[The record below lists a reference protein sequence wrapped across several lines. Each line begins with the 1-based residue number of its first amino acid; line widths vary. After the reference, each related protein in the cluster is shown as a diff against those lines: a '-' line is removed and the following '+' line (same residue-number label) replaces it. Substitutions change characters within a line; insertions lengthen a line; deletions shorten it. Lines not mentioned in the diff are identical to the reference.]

1 MQTLTKKNNHIM
13 KKICIVILAVAIFSC
28 KQPVTEIAA
37 AKAPVDSLVTNWSN
51 AWSNNDSVEVA
62 KLFTADALLI
72 DDNLIATNTADIA
85 ARWIHPN
92 IHVVKNLT
100 TKKLQEWSTNDRAG
114 YTGKYTLD
122 VVVNDSVIA
131 KPAGVF
137 TVNWVKTDSLGWKIT
152 TADIHTVVEK
162 K

>member
-1 MQTLTKKNNHIM
+1 M
-13 KKICIVILAVAIFSC
+13 KKISTVFFVGTVLILSCNQPAKETAIS
-28 KQPVTEIAA
+28 
-37 AKAPVDSLVTNWSN
+37 KAPVDSLITNWSK
-51 AWSNNDSVEVA
+51 AWSNNDSAAVSN
-62 KLFTADALLI
+62 LFTADALLI
-72 DDNLIATNTADIA
+72 DDNLIAINSADISTK
-85 ARWIHPN
+85 WIHSN

-100 TKKLQEWSTNDRAG
+100 TNKLQEWSTNDRAG
-114 YTGKYTLD
+114 YTGKFTLD

-152 TADIHTVVEK
+152 TADIHSIAEK